1 MKDIVKEIFYNNKE
15 IIKSDTKDSSN
26 SNIQSHNREKVLSGS
41 NSRDYTNINNFK
53 DINNT
58 KKDSLNTS
66 LSHIELDDEKKK
78 FESGGQEEDAET
90 KDRFKKEL
98 NEQHKFVKRF
108 IIDDNATNKI

>member
-1 MKDIVKEIFYNNKE
+1 
-15 IIKSDTKDSSN
+15 
-26 SNIQSHNREKVLSGS
+26 
-41 NSRDYTNINNFK
+41 
-53 DINNT
+53 
-58 KKDSLNTS
+58 
-66 LSHIELDDEKKK
+66 LDDEKKK